1 MRRGLILGAI
11 LALFLAPA
19 AAVAGEY
26 GAKLTLEET
35 TPIVDI
41 LADPHHYEG
50 QLVRVEGPV
59 KSVCQGKGCWF
70 RLGEGEGAML
80 LVKSTG
86 DKVLVPADCV
96 GRTATVE
103 GVVVI
108 EEEVATEKPDEGEG
122 HVCARDTIRLE
133 TAGVVLN

>member
-19 AAVAGEY
+19 AAGAGEY
-26 GAKLTLEET
+26 GAELTLNET
-35 TPIVDI
+35 TPIADI

-59 KSVCQGKGCWF
+59 KSVCQGKGCWM
-70 RLGEGEGAML
+70 RIGEVEGGL
-80 LVKSTG
+80 LLAKSTG
-86 DKVLVPADCV
+86 DKVVVPGDCV
-96 GRTATVE
+96 GRTAIVE

-108 EEEVATEKPDEGEG
+108 EQETASEESEDG
-122 HVCARDTIRLE
+122 HVCAHDKIRLE
-133 TAGVVLN
+133 TAGIILN

>member
-19 AAVAGEY
+19 AIMAGEY
-26 GAKLTLEET
+26 GAELTLEEA
-35 TPIVDI
+35 TPIADI

-59 KSVCQGKGCWF
+59 KSVCQGKGCWI
-70 RLGEGEGAML
+70 RVGDADGAML
-80 LVKSTG
+80 LAKSTG
-86 DKVLVPADCV
+86 DKVVVPGDCV
-96 GRTATVE
+96 GQNAIVE

-108 EEEVATEKPDEGEG
+108 EQETASEDSAEGG
-122 HVCARDTIRLE
+122 HVCAHDQIRLE
-133 TAGVVLN
+133 TAGIVLN